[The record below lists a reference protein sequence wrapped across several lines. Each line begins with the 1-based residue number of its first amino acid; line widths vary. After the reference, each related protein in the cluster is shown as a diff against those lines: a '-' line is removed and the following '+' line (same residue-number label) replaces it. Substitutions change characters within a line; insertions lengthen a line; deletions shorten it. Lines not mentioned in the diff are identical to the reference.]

1 MSLQALFLTLF
12 SGLFF
17 LLGFIVV
24 RFVKAKKELSI
35 LATGLALI
43 IMLGMLFFDLIPEII
58 ELTVTLNGSKA
69 HKILLTLLFIGLGVV
84 TLKIFDLFLPHHH
97 HHHKDENDNLKE
109 HNSHLF
115 HVGFILAISLVLHNI
130 LEGMSLYIIATESV
144 GAGVLMMLGV
154 GLHNL
159 PLGVEVASNMELSKQ
174 GRKMQWGMMA
184 LLSLSS
190 FVGGLILFFLGSS
203 LSDFMMFFLVCVA
216 CGMILYIAL
225 FELLRE
231 IFSYKNNRFTYFGI
245 SLGFILLFLMT
256 FFE

>member
-12 SGLFF
+12 SGPFF
-17 LLGFIVV
+17 LFGFLVV

>member
-1 MSLQALFLTLF
+1 MSLQALVLTLF

-35 LATGLALI
+35 LATSLALI
-43 IMLGMLFFDLIPEII
+43 IMLGMLFIDLVPEII
-58 ELTVTLNGSKA
+58 ELTAALNGSKSY
-69 HKILLTLLFIGLGVV
+69 KILITLLFIGLGALI
-84 TLKIFDLFLPHHH
+84 LKVFDLFLPHHH

-115 HVGFILAISLVLHNI
+115 HIGFILAISLVLHNI
-130 LEGMSLYIIATESV
+130 LEGMSLYIIATESF

-159 PLGVEVASNMELSKQ
+159 PLGIEVASNMELSKQ

-190 FVGGLILFFLGSS
+190 FVGGLVLFFLGSS
-203 LSDFMMFFLVCVA
+203 LSDVPLFFLVCIA

-231 IFSYKNNRFTYFGI
+231 IFNYRNNRFTYFGI